1 MTAPRPLP
9 RLSTGKDALDQV
21 MGGGVPVG
29 STVVVAGEPGTGK
42 TVFTLQM
49 MFALARQGRRCLYI
63 TTLSEPSL
71 KVIRFMQQFT
81 FFDADLL
88 ERRISLFDVG
98 SVARSHGVAEALA
111 RVRDRVEGGTPDLVA
126 IDSSRALH
134 DLVGDPAHARIV
146 LYDLAVSVAG
156 WGVTTLLVG
165 EYLRNEYGRFPE
177 FAIAD
182 GAVLLTNDPLELT
195 TVRHLEVL
203 KLRGTGYVSG
213 RHFFEVTGDGFA
225 FYPRV
230 RAPEIDSSLTVSTDE
245 RLTTGV
251 PGLDDLFGGGL
262 PRRTTTIVQGATGT
276 GKTLLGLHF
285 LLEGARRGEPGILCM
300 LEETPD
306 QLRGI
311 AAKFGWDL
319 ATLEGQGRL
328 VLQYTSPVELST
340 DRFLNAVRH
349 EVERVGARRIV
360 FDSLTSLVVSVP
372 SHRRFQELVFAL
384 TKHLRATD
392 TTTWMTVE
400 TPGLL
405 SSAEVSSHGVSPA
418 ADNLISLRYVEIQ
431 GRLDRALAVIKARGV
446 NTQTELRQLI
456 IGNHGARIGPGFTGL
471 RGVLTGIPEPEPA
484 VRRKSARGL
493 S

>member
-1 MTAPRPLP
+1 
-9 RLSTGKDALDQV
+9 LSTGNDALDHV
-21 MGGGVPVG
+21 MGGGVPIG

-49 MFALARQGRRCLYI
+49 MFALARQGQRCLYV

-71 KVIRFMQQFT
+71 KVLRFMQQFT

-88 ERRISLFDVG
+88 ERRIGLLDVG
-98 SVARSHGVAEALA
+98 GIARAHGTEEALA
-111 RVRDRVEGGTPDLVA
+111 RVKDRVEADTPDLVA
-126 IDSSRALH
+126 IDSARALH
-134 DLVGDPAHARIV
+134 DFVGDSARARAV
-146 LYDLAVSVAG
+146 LYDLAVSIAG
-156 WGVTTLLVG
+156 WGATTFLVG
-165 EYLRNEYGRFPE
+165 EYLRNDYGRFPE

-182 GAVLLTNDPLELT
+182 GTIMLSNESAELT

-203 KLRGTGYVSG
+203 KLRGTGYVTG
-213 RHFFEVTGDGFA
+213 HHFFEVTPDGFT

-230 RAPEIDSSLTVSTDE
+230 RAPQIGTSHTASMDD
-245 RLTTGV
+245 RLSTGV
-251 PGLDDLFGGGL
+251 PGLDDLLGGGL
-262 PRRTTTIVQGATGT
+262 PRRTATIVQGASGT
-276 GKTLLGLHF
+276 GKTLLGLHY

-311 AAKFGWDL
+311 AKTFGWDL
-319 ATLEGQGRL
+319 AALEGQRRL

-340 DRFLNAVRH
+340 DRLLNAVRH
-349 EVERVGARRIV
+349 EVERLGARRIV
-360 FDSLTSLVVSVP
+360 FDSLTSIALSVP

-405 SSAEVSSHGVSPA
+405 SSAELSPHGVAPA
-418 ADNLISLRYVEIQ
+418 ADNLVALRYVEIQ

-446 NTQTELRQLI
+446 NSRTELRQLI
-456 IGNHGARIGPGFTGL
+456 IGNQGARVGPGFTGL
-471 RGVLTGIPEPEPA
+471 RGVLTGHPEPEPG
-484 VRRKSARGL
+484 VRPQRAKRS